1 MFRQLH
7 KKLVRWT
14 TFHTKMLRG
23 MVKIDVKKDV
33 CHFEL
38 VIKVLILNIYIYIY
52 IERKNEQ
59 STNTNKARAY

>member
-23 MVKIDVKKDV
+23 TVKIDLKKDV
-33 CHFEL
+33 YHFEL
-38 VIKVLILNIYIYIY
+38 VIEVLILYIF
-52 IERKNEQ
+52 
-59 STNTNKARAY
+59 

>member
-7 KKLVRWT
+7 RKLVRWT
-14 TFHTKMLRG
+14 TFHTKMFRG

-38 VIKVLILNIYIYIY
+38 VIEVLII
-52 IERKNEQ
+52 Q
-59 STNTNKARAY
+59 STNTNNARAY

>member
-14 TFHTKMLRG
+14 TFHTKMLKG

-33 CHFEL
+33 MKRLLWLF
-38 VIKVLILNIYIYIY
+38 KGND
-52 IERKNEQ
+52 K
-59 STNTNKARAY
+59 